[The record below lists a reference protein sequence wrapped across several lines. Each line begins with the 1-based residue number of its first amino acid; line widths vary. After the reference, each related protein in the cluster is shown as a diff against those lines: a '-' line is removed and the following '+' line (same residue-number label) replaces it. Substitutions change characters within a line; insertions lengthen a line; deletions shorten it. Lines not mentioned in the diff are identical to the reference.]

1 MPKRKP
7 YDHAINFEEEA
18 SLPKPAK
25 LYPLSPKEKTSLDE
39 WITEELRKGYIQKS
53 KSPIAAP
60 VFFVK
65 KKKERWNTQVCAGL
79 LEIKCNNYQKPLS
92 NPSYCRFDQLS
103 KSSKGLY

>member
-1 MPKRKP
+1 MLKRKP

-39 WITEELRKGYIQKS
+39 WITEELQKGYIQKS

-65 KKKERWNTQVCAGL
+65 KKHGTLRLVQDYWKLNA
-79 LEIKCNNYQKPLS
+79 IKNHYPI
-92 NPSYCRFDQLS
+92 PCRFDQFS
-103 KSSKGLY
+103 KSNKGLH